1 MRPLISEPCWS
12 HPLHVFDC
20 ALQRFAFNLDQCI
33 TLISE
38 AEFGEQTRSAIK
50 VIQYERETL

>member
-1 MRPLISEPCWS
+1 LG
-12 HPLHVFDC
+12 
-20 ALQRFAFNLDQCI
+20 QCI

-50 VIQYERETL
+50 VIQFERETL

>member
-1 MRPLISEPCWS
+1 VAGCQALILVLGRS
-12 HPLHVFDC
+12 
-20 ALQRFAFNLDQCI
+20 LQRFAFNLGQRI

-38 AEFGEQTRSAIK
+38 AEFGAQTHSAIK